1 MNEYKP
7 LIEAT
12 IKTLKN
18 QFKRKPYNF
27 FNEHEFHQYTYHTFY
42 SKKEFSK
49 QYTTLDGKKTNILKP
64 EYPSIKRFSRKNL
77 EVLKAGGARAHYD
90 MAILNPEFI
99 QSHEYRTVT
108 NKRFEHSH
116 RGNDNL
122 IAAMEFKYVT
132 KHSKNFHHEVAYD
145 LLKLSVADEAL
156 LKYFLFFVNAP
167 PEGEIDYFDGVE
179 VPEGV
184 GVEFVISPISNIS
197 NRK

>member
-1 MNEYKP
+1 MKEYKP

-18 QFKRKPYNF
+18 QFRRKPYNF

-42 SKKEFSK
+42 CKKEFSR
-49 QYTTLDGKKTNILKP
+49 QYETLDGKKTNILKP
-64 EYPSIKRFSRKNL
+64 EYPSIKRFSRK
-77 EVLKAGGARAHYD
+77 EPKVMEKGGSRAHYD

-99 QSHEYRTVT
+99 QNKNYNTVR
-108 NKRFEHSH
+108 NRDIRHSH
-116 RGNDNL
+116 DGAENL

-132 KHSKNFHHEVAYD
+132 KHSKGFHHEVACD
-145 LLKLSVADEAL
+145 LLKLSVADEAW

-167 PEGEIDYFDGVE
+167 ARGEIDYFDGVD

-184 GVEFVISPISNIS
+184 VIHLITAGDSS
-197 NRK
+197 